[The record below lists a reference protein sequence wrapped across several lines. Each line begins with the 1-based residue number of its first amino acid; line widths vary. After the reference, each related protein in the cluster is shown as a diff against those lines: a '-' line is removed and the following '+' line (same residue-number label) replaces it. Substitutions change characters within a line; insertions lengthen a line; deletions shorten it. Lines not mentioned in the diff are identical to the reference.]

1 MGLGDARYLHIC
13 HLRFL
18 LELALLDFGVHCN
31 LTRAYT
37 AQEVRCRHQELY
49 ANVYSYVKGANWRIF
64 LPKDFVLRVNFA
76 R

>member
-1 MGLGDARYLHIC
+1 MGFGDACHSYVR

-18 LELALLDFGVHCN
+18 SELALLDFGVHCD

-37 AQEVRCRHQELY
+37 ARILRYRHHRLY
-49 ANVYSYVKGANWRIF
+49 GNVYRDVKGESWPIF
-64 LPKDFVLRVNFA
+64 LPKDFASRVKFV